1 MKLKLEN
8 RELANF
14 IVDTLLHALQDRR
27 YSLGA
32 CIREECSGCIE
43 PMLGS

>member
-1 MKLKLEN
+1 MFLEIKLEN

-27 YSLGA
+27 YSMGA
-32 CIREECSGCIE
+32 CIG
-43 PMLGS
+43 GV